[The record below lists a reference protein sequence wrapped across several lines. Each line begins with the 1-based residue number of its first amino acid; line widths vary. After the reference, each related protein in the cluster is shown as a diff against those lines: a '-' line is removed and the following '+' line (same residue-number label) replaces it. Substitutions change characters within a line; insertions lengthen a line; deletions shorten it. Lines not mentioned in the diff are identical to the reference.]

1 MSKDDGEKFEPTKVK
16 GTAMGEWKWETKV
29 CLVAM
34 LVCFLIACT
43 KHRENMDF
51 VSFISD
57 GAFHSTLLFGCWF
70 YLSDLR
76 YRLCKD
82 VRND

>member
-1 MSKDDGEKFEPTKVK
+1 MSNNDSKKLEPDNVQ
-16 GTAMGEWKWETKV
+16 GTWMGEWKWEAKFSFI
-29 CLVAM
+29 AM
-34 LVCFLIACT
+34 LVCFLIAVWKQWST
-43 KHRENMDF
+43 KDF
-51 VSFISD
+51 VSLISD
-57 GAFHSTLLFGCWF
+57 GAFHSSLLFGCWF